1 MTATRLFS
9 CVFPLFPINVLNYL
23 KRELDQSKQAKLWR
37 CLPMNFA
44 TLLISCLFAWSAV
57 PLFAQKPAIVP
68 APTPAATDST
78 QQVRSASDTIP
89 ATIQR
94 NGRSGVP
101 VKVGNSVLV
110 EDDSTSLDNPD
121 TVRITAKQEAQIH
134 KIIPKQ
140 ATIRSLILPGLGQA
154 YNRQYYKIPFI
165 YAGFGVM
172 GYLFIK
178 YRALAKEAEI
188 GYSRLLYGDQISDEP
203 YLTLDPG
210 MFPVIITNPIATP
223 SIKVDQV
230 LIGVG
235 PFTDRKVV
243 ITTTAT
249 AKNAYDTYR
258 RYRDLNLL
266 LSAALWA
273 LNIVEANVAAH
284 LKTFD
289 LTDDISMRVEP
300 NVLPMPG
307 TGFVPGV
314 RVAFTFK

>member
-1 MTATRLFS
+1 
-9 CVFPLFPINVLNYL
+9 
-23 KRELDQSKQAKLWR
+23 
-37 CLPMNFA
+37 MNSLL
-44 TLLISCLFAWSAV
+44 TLLVSFLLICPLV

-78 QQVRSASDTIP
+78 RQLRSATDTIP
-89 ATIQR
+89 PTVQR
-94 NGRSGVP
+94 NGIR
-101 VKVGNSVLV
+101 VGNSVLT
-110 EDDSTSLDNPD
+110 EDDSTSLDKPD
-121 TVRITAKQEAQIH
+121 TVQVTAKQEAQIH

-165 YAGFGVM
+165 YVGFGVM
-172 GYLFIK
+172 GYLFVK
-178 YRALAKEAEI
+178 YKGLAKEAED
-188 GYSRLLYGDQISDEP
+188 GYRRLLYGDKISDAYSASLNP
-203 YLTLDPG
+203 DFFPG
-210 MFPVIITNPIATP
+210 MLIQSVSVPAQYA
-223 SIKVDQV
+223 KVEQV

-273 LNIVEANVAAH
+273 INIVEANVAAH

-300 NVLPMPG
+300 HVLPMPG
-307 TGFVPGV
+307 TGFVPGL